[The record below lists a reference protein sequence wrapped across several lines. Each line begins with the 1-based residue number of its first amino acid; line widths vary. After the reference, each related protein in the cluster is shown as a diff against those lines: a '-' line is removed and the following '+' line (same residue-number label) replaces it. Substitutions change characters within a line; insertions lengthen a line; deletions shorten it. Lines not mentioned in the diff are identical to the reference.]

1 MERPVPTPA
10 IALLLADIATFCA
23 THGVSES
30 WLGQKALG
38 DKHFVEQVRAGRD
51 VKSLTELKM
60 RLFMRD
66 HQAAA

>member
-10 IALLLADIATFCA
+10 IALLLADIATFCSL
-23 THGVSES
+23 HGVSES

-66 HQAAA
+66 FQRAA